1 MSENFIRHLIS
12 VIGTL
17 ITLFAYMA
25 GYISG
30 GLKWWWT
37 SIILIGIY
45 VAIYKLVNV
54 SHH

>member
-12 VIGTL
+12 AIGL
-17 ITLFAYMA
+17 LVTLFAYMA

-37 SIILIGIY
+37 SIVLLVIY
-45 VAIYKLVNV
+45 WAIYKLVDV